1 VTASVLPDKLP
12 HLKIVGFNTLS
23 FDLGNLVSPTIGF
36 DAVLTN
42 QEGLSK
48 LVATLKPLEPDAPP
62 RLATLLPRGC
72 HCGGPFV
79 DNHIERTSD
88 LARAAHV
95 LGQQGNDRGF
105 PMQTAE
111 GEMDCRN
118 GSRL

>member
-1 VTASVLPDKLP
+1 MPTTSLAWRSCGKSVGKMA
-12 HLKIVGFNTLS
+12 H
-23 FDLGNLVSPTIGF
+23 
-36 DAVLTN
+36 
-42 QEGLSK
+42 
-48 LVATLKPLEPDAPP
+48 APP
-62 RLATLLPRGC
+62 RLANLLPRGC